1 QAQEQNKVPED
12 MEDQEPQ
19 ETVDDEIQAD
29 KAGDILNSDELH
41 EEIEEEMNQQAVDED
56 DLVSEEENIAD
67 ETNVNSEE

>member
-1 QAQEQNKVPED
+1 
-12 MEDQEPQ
+12 M
-19 ETVDDEIQAD
+19 
-29 KAGDILNSDELH
+29 